1 MRKRLNCMCV
11 VFHLNGWY
19 QNTEPKKEEEAL
31 QWKQF
36 VYLLKVGKSTVVPK
50 KSESLMNCT

>member
-1 MRKRLNCMCV
+1 MCV

-19 QNTEPKKEEEAL
+19 QNAEPPKKKKKPFTVKAICLFIESW
-31 QWKQF
+31 Q
-36 VYLLKVGKSTVVPK
+36 KSVVPKKK